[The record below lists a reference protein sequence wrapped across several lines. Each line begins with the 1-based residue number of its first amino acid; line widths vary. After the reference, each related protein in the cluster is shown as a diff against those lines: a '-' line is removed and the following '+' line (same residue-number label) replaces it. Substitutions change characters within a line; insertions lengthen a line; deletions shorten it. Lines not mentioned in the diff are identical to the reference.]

1 MRSRRRIS
9 LSALPAVLVLAVSA
23 LMGAIAPAQAD
34 DPGRAG
40 RTPAAAGRPLPGSP
54 TATTPHP
61 TASERGD
68 RPNTCVGITFTDPT
82 YFCGDPR
89 LGPRFLP
96 TRGVLGAILA
106 DYRRLGGQT
115 ANGFIQTWW
124 LPAQGRYDFPIKNGF
139 RLDAAGNAISVNL
152 PLLVGQKL
160 DRFGGEGGQFLAP
173 AGTPYS
179 QRSLPPQSL
188 NTIEGAYPFNYH
200 VYKVLKPFTVE
211 AGPAAPWFN
220 QPGEGIQYKIPG
232 TTDNVGTLVTGG
244 FLKRLN

>member
-1 MRSRRRIS
+1 
-9 LSALPAVLVLAVSA
+9 
-23 LMGAIAPAQAD
+23 MGAVVPAQAD
-34 DPGRAG
+34 DSARTERTQAVAG
-40 RTPAAAGRPLPGSP
+40 HTWSDPPAPTAP
-54 TATTPHP
+54 TATVQNP
-61 TASERGD
+61 TAAGWGGNARV
-68 RPNTCVGITFTDPT
+68 CAGITFSDRA
-82 YFCGDPR
+82 YYCGDPR
-89 LGPRFLP
+89 LGPRYLP

-124 LPAQGRYDFPIKNGF
+124 LPLQGRYDFPPKNGF
-139 RLDAAGNAISVNL
+139 RLDSAGNPISV
-152 PLLVGQKL
+152 PLSLRVGQKL

-188 NTIEGAYPFNYH
+188 NTIEGDYPFNYH
-200 VYKVLKPFTVE
+200 VYKVLKPFPVD

-232 TTDNVGTLVTGG
+232 NVDNVGTLVSGG
-244 FLKRLN
+244 FLQRLN